1 MQRLCKYEPSEVKGK
16 VNSNQTDEVLTEIE
30 EMSKRRFLPI
40 VGPRRGK
47 ILVKVV
53 RETKPKRILE
63 IGTFIGYS
71 AVLMG
76 KELESDAQLTTIEIN
91 ADEANLA
98 RKNIK
103 NAQVPP
109 TINVIVGDAVK
120 VLPKISGNFDL
131 VFIDADKKEYLKYL
145 CLIENRLHKGSVVV
159 ADNAGI
165 FAYQMKDYLKYVR
178 YSERYRS
185 EFVAVDED
193 GIEISVKL

>member
-1 MQRLCKYEPSEVKGK
+1 M
-16 VNSNQTDEVLTEIE
+16 NSKQTDEVLTEIE
-30 EMSKRRFLPI
+30 AMSKRRFLPI

-53 RETKPKRILE
+53 RESKPKRILE
-63 IGTFIGYS
+63 IGTLIGYS

-91 ADEANLA
+91 ADEATLA

-109 TINVIVGDAVK
+109 TINVIVGDAVE

-131 VFIDADKKEYLKYL
+131 VFIDADKKGYLKYL

-165 FAYQMKDYLKYVR
+165 FAYQMRDYLKYVR
-178 YSERYRS
+178 CSERYRS
-185 EFVAVDED
+185 KFVAVDED